1 MKVIDGRKVVQNKL
15 AKYALISDERPVLI
29 GDEAGVVN
37 VLNRPGY
44 IYVRD
49 TTGNTLIVWNSRA
62 PNIANLAAMI
72 GTENGRLQVTRVRD
86 VYSVLYP
93 NVGSH
98 HFLHEYGNLGTDVVL
113 VYPEQFMAWYL
124 YTSPDDNFTCKLLRQ
139 AMDADVAWES
149 FGTEDVDLN
158 SHIPTYD
165 TDALY
170 VLISVNAAGDVVC
183 TDGEP
188 VSEKALLITA
198 NIPLVPLGNSP
209 LWAVRLY
216 VGQTTITRSHTDSD
230 YVDLRWSLKRTLN
243 TRTYT
248 FVIGNLATGGIPG
261 PRLNEFHTVERIDSY
276 VTGATSVTFNIEE
289 RATIGSA
296 GVDILSSDQVAD
308 VDGASKTTPFAN
320 DSLAE
325 ASWLWVDI
333 SNVSGTPGI
342 LVITLTCRI

>member
-1 MKVIDGRKVVQNKL
+1 MKIITPKQQLQEKL
-15 AKYALISDERPVLI
+15 SGYTPIMDERPVLI
-29 GDEAGVVN
+29 GDEGGVVD
-37 VLNRPGY
+37 VPNRPGY
-44 IYVRD
+44 IYCRD
-49 TTGNTLIVWNSRA
+49 MAGNTIVVWNSRA
-62 PNIANLAAMI
+62 PNIANLPAMI
-72 GTENGRLQVTRVRD
+72 GFENGRLQVTRVRD
-86 VYSVLYP
+86 VYNVLYP
-93 NVGSH
+93 NVPSH
-98 HFLHEYGNLGTDVVL
+98 HFLHEYGSLGTDVVL

-139 AMDADVAWES
+139 AMDADVAWEL
-149 FGTEDVDLN
+149 FGTEDVDLT
-158 SHIPTYD
+158 SHKPTDD

-183 TDGEP
+183 TDGDI
-188 VSEKALLITA
+188 VALASLTVA

-216 VGQTTITRSHTDSD
+216 VGQTAITRSHTNTD